1 MSQFEDQHDYLVQCE
16 TNRRRF
22 STHCRVYENLCQS
35 IIEHLTTNIVFVDD
49 LEKFYEDL
57 LRDQDQMNVQREQ
70 LNEFYENLDGETRSK
85 YLNEYFDF
93 ERRSNE
99 IQEKLFLRIRRFEEF
114 FRQYQEYQ
122 LRFEHFQKELNEIEQ
137 ILDLPR
143 ISFEQRI
150 ERLNLYKDL
159 KQKFLNMDS
168 ELIHLHD
175 EIVILHRDNPM
186 IEIHPDFQW
195 KFSQL
200 NEQIHQEFQR

>member
-16 TNRRRF
+16 TNRRRY
-22 STHCRVYENLCQS
+22 SAHCRVYEQLCQS
-35 IIEHLTTNIVFVDD
+35 IVEHLTTNIVIVNDW
-49 LEKFYEDL
+49 ETFYEDL
-57 LRDQDQMNVQREQ
+57 LRDQDQMNIQREQ

-85 YLNEYFDF
+85 YLNDYFDF

-99 IQEKLFLRIRRFEEF
+99 IEETLFLRIRRLEQF

-122 LRFEHFQKELNEIEQ
+122 LRLEHFQNEFNEIEQ
-137 ILDLPR
+137 SLDLPR
-143 ISFEQRI
+143 IPFEQRI
-150 ERLNLYKDL
+150 DRWNLYKDL
-159 KQKFLNMDS
+159 KQKFIGMDS
-168 ELIHLHD
+168 EWIHLHD
-175 EIVILHRDNPM
+175 ELVILHRDHPR